1 MSEQNKQGGPSKL
14 AADLILSAEG
24 DLRTEIESANSPE
37 GEAPLDPSAFSSR
50 PASDPDLLTERID
63 LDPFSP
69 GPRAIVDPA
78 EAPRAPSIP
87 PAADTVPNLERAP
100 GRDAAPTPD
109 AWTPAPE
116 PSFPRLPTPAEPP
129 SRLPPAEPI
138 SRLPPAEPIS
148 RLPPRGEPP
157 SRLPPTSS
165 EAAAPSYGR
174 VPAPSQPDTPAP
186 SLPGAPA
193 PSQPGA
199 PAPSL
204 PGALAPSFPRMPS
217 PSQADVP
224 AASSPS
230 VPAPSQPGMPAPGAQ
245 AEPPVGL
252 TMPTPGA
259 GAEVPASPQ
268 LPTPGAGAQ
277 RARRVPLPTGLG
289 PTESPSTEYTSLQ
302 AHGIHALPIDEAA
315 ATATREIRLPCSL
328 LVAAPDLRVA
338 AQTAAKLMER
348 GYTCRVVDVE
358 GVLAAIDQ
366 QPFDA
371 AVLEIAD
378 GQAQRDGGK
387 DALVPLER
395 FGGPIVTLCGVPLA
409 IDTIDT
415 RAQVRASIEKPFE
428 MEQLVLAIEEAR
440 EDAEIARDAVV
451 AKGRFDLNVNMV
463 RAQVTL
469 GEGQVTRGRIRAMS
483 YDGEV
488 VLDSREPLAL
498 GTKVSARFTTT
509 QGREVEVPGRVVGV
523 EGTTSSLQLKLQ
535 ELDVDPMRLFVDEAR
550 DITTPAIAQV
560 LIRALVAPPR
570 GDSLGDN
577 RSLQE
582 HWTQVRGRLDDDEA
596 HQVFI
601 KSCLEAKQ
609 IEFAVRCYRE
619 LKDANPEDERIQKYL
634 NQVGT
639 ILGFYAFKK
648 ADVEKDDGGMP
659 MMWKVALGLFVLMV
673 LILWV
678 VGTLIS

>member
-24 DLRTEIESANSPE
+24 DLRTEVESASSPE

-50 PASDPDLLTERID
+50 PSSEPGLPTERID

-69 GPRAIVDPA
+69 VPRAIVDPA

-87 PAADTVPNLERAP
+87 PPADTMPSLDRSPVGEPAS
-100 GRDAAPTPD
+100 PTPNT
-109 AWTPAPE
+109 WTPSPE

-129 SRLPPAEPI
+129 ARTS
-138 SRLPPAEPIS
+138 
-148 RLPPRGEPP
+148 PP
-157 SRLPPTSS
+157 SG
-165 EAAAPSYGR
+165 EASAPSYPRMPAPSGAEAAPSYPR
-174 VPAPSQPDTPAP
+174 MPAPSGAEPAP
-186 SLPGAPA
+186 SYPEI
-193 PSQPGA
+193 
-199 PAPSL
+199 
-204 PGALAPSFPRMPS
+204 
-217 PSQADVP
+217 
-224 AASSPS
+224 
-230 VPAPSQPGMPAPGAQ
+230 PAPGGQ
-245 AEPPVGL
+245 AVPPVGL
-252 TMPTPGA
+252 AMPTPGA
-259 GAEVPASPQ
+259 GAEAPVSPT
-268 LPTPGAGAQ
+268 LPTPGEGAQ

-289 PTESPSTEYTSLQ
+289 PTEPSSTEYTSLQ
-302 AHGIHALPIDEAA
+302 AHGIHALPIDEAS

-358 GVLAAIDQ
+358 GMLAAIDQ

-378 GQAQRDGGK
+378 GQAHRDGGQE
-387 DALVPLER
+387 ALAPLER
-395 FGGPIVTLCGVPLA
+395 FAGPIVTLCGIPLA
-409 IDTIDT
+409 IETLDT

-523 EGTTSSLQLKLQ
+523 EGSTSSLQLKLQ
-535 ELDVDPMRLFVDEAR
+535 ELDVDPIRLFVDEAR

-570 GDSLGDN
+570 GDSLEGN

-619 LKDANPEDERIQKYL
+619 LKNANPEDERIQKYL

-648 ADVEKDDGGMP
+648 ADAEKDEGGMP
-659 MMWKVALGLFVLMV
+659 TMWKVALGLFVLMV